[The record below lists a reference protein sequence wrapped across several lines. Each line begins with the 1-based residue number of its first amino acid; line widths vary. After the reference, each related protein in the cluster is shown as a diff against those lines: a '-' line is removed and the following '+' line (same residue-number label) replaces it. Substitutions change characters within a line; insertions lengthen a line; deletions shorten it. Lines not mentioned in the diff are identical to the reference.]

1 MQAESNQ
8 RAQRTAADQIGQRML
23 FDEHGGGTAQNA
35 HHQRSDPE
43 EAALPAPLAKREKQQ
58 MNGQAKSVRF
68 AMSHPT
74 GKIVILGK
82 TSDNRMLFKYHQ
94 AKYAKDAGRIFVQEL
109 EKNQC
114 WLGNIEGGTHNG
126 TVTA

>member
-1 MQAESNQ
+1 MNGLVSCGVIPYYIFQCRPVVGVQNQFQVPLMQGIE
-8 RAQRTAADQIGQRML
+8 IV
-23 FDEHGGGTAQNA
+23 
-35 HHQRSDPE
+35 
-43 EAALPAPLAKREKQQ
+43 EAAKQQ